1 MSVLRCRRPIW
12 YCHVQRETSCIKSTV
27 NFPILGTR
35 KQGRPGNTWSECVM
49 TDVSNF
55 GLASI
60 DPQDRDARRAG
71 FRLILVSSLRHC
83 QPHRMG
89 HGQHLKLKMDMD
101 GWMVCSF
108 IALYGSQRQ
117 LVKWPAGRASMFGD
131 IIEVTACIWIPC
143 TNLLCHPGMA
153 NSEDGQGFIT
163 WYVNVKRHL
172 SLALVVLSGRSTTEG
187 QTLLA
192 EIT

>member
-1 MSVLRCRRPIW
+1 MSVLRCRRPRW
-12 YCHVQRETSCIKSTV
+12 YCHVQRETSCIKSTG
-27 NFPILGTR
+27 NFPILSTII
-35 KQGRPGNTWSECVM
+35 QGRPRNTWSEWLM

-60 DPQDRDARRAG
+60 DPKTEMHGEPVFD
-71 FRLILVSSLRHC
+71 LSWCC

-108 IALYGSQRQ
+108 IALYGSQRH
-117 LVKWPAGRASMFGD
+117 LVKWSAGRASMFGD
-131 IIEVTACIWIPC
+131 IIEVTAHIWIPC
-143 TNLLCHPGMA
+143 TNLLCHPGVA
-153 NSEDGQGFIT
+153 TSKDGQGFIST

-172 SLALVVLSGRSTTEG
+172 SFALAVLSGRSTTEG